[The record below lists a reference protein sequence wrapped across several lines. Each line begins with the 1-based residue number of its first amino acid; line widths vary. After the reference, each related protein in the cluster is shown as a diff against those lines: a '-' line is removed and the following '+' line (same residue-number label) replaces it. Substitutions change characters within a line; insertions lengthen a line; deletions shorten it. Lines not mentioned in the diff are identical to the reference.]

1 MAILIC
7 GGAGYIGS
15 HAVKKLV
22 EKDEEVIVLDNLS
35 TGHKEAVNSKA
46 KLYQGDLRDKDIL
59 RKIFTENKVETVMHF
74 AASSLVGESV
84 EKPLE
89 YYENNVSAAINLLQV
104 MKEFKIN
111 EFIFSSTAA
120 TYGEVNEDLITEDT
134 RTLPTNPYGET
145 KLAIEKLLKWY
156 SQSSEFK
163 YKVFRYFNVAGA
175 AVDSSIG
182 EDHSPE
188 THLIPIVLEV
198 ALGKREEL
206 KVFGNDYDTED
217 GTCIRDYIHVEDLV
231 VAHILGIQH
240 LRATSES
247 ETYNLGNGFGFSV
260 LDIINSAKKVTGKD
274 IKYSVAKRRP
284 GDPARLVA
292 SSERAQKEL
301 GWMPKHP
308 SIESIIETAWKWHSE
323 NPEGY

>member
-15 HAVKKLV
+15 HAVKELV
-22 EKDEEVIVLDNLS
+22 AKNEEVIVLDNLS
-35 TGHKEAVNSKA
+35 TGHEEAVHPKA
-46 KLYQGDLRDKDIL
+46 ILYQGDLRDEVIL
-59 RKIFTENKVETVMHF
+59 RTIFTEHKIDTVMHF

-84 EKPLE
+84 EKPIE
-89 YYENNVSAAINLLQV
+89 YYENNVSAAIKLLKV
-104 MKEFKIN
+104 MKEFEIN

-120 TYGEVNEDLITEDT
+120 TYGEVHQNLITEDT
-134 RTLPTNPYGET
+134 PTFPTNPYGDT

-156 SQSSEFK
+156 SQSSDFK

-175 AVDSSIG
+175 SGDSTIG
-182 EDHSPE
+182 EDHTPE

-198 ALGKREEL
+198 ALGKRNEI
-206 KVFGNDYDTED
+206 KVFGNDYSTED

-231 VAHILGIQH
+231 EAHILGIHH
-240 LRATSES
+240 LREKNES
-247 ETYNLGNGFGFSV
+247 DIYNLGNGLGFSV
-260 LDIINSAKKVTGKD
+260 LDIITSAKNVTGKD
-274 IKYSVAKRRP
+274 INYSIAERRP

-292 SSERAQKEL
+292 SSEKAQKVL
-301 GWMPKHP
+301 GWSPKYP
-308 SIESIIETAWKWHSE
+308 SIESIIKTAWKWHSE

>member
-22 EKDEEVIVLDNLS
+22 EQNEEVIVLDNLS
-35 TGHKEAVNSKA
+35 TGHEEAVHAKA
-46 KLYQGDLRDKDIL
+46 KLYQGDLRDKVLL
-59 RKIFTENKVETVMHF
+59 RKVFTENNVETVMHF
-74 AASSLVGESV
+74 AATSLVGESV

-89 YYENNVSAAINLLQV
+89 YYENNVSAAISLLQV
-104 MKEFKIN
+104 MKEYQIN
-111 EFIFSSTAA
+111 EFVFSSTAA
-120 TYGEVNEDLITEDT
+120 TYGEVHEDLITEET
-134 RTLPTNPYGET
+134 QTLPTNPYGET

-156 SQSSEFK
+156 SQSSDFK

-175 AVDSSIG
+175 SRDSSIG
-182 EDHSPE
+182 EDHTPE

-198 ALGKREEL
+198 ALGKRKEL
-206 KVFGNDYDTED
+206 KVFGNDYPTED

-231 VAHILGIQH
+231 EAHILGIHH
-240 LRATSES
+240 LRATKES
-247 ETYNLGNGFGFSV
+247 DIYNLGNGLGFSV
-260 LDIINSAKKVTGKD
+260 LDIINSAKKVTGRD
-274 IKYSVAKRRP
+274 INYSVAARRP

-292 SSERAQKEL
+292 SSEKAKKVL
-301 GWMPKHP
+301 GWSPKYQ
-308 SIESIIETAWKWHSE
+308 SIENVIETAWQWHSE